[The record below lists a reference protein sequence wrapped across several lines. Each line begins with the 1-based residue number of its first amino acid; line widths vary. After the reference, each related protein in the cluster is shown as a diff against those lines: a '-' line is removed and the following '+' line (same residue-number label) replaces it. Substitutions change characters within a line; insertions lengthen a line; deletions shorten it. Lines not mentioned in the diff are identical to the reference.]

1 MSTGS
6 TQILVSST
14 LFNQGSH
21 GSWEKWWV
29 WGLGQGVHGMA
40 WDTLQW
46 GKRAGEAPRLSLAVG
61 FAGDLASEEH
71 SVEREAGRR
80 EWRSLVTTT
89 LTRWSGSTTSVTS
102 HVHGLGMHLISWDGH
117 MAIFPETM
125 RKTWN
130 KPKLR
135 DSLQNIWQAHPK
147 IVKVIRN
154 KGSLRRCHSL
164 LREAYGDL
172 MTKRTVASG
181 WHPGIEKGRWG
192 IWWDPNTVQSLVNS
206 NVLRLVT

>member
-14 LFNQGSH
+14 FFNQGSH
-21 GSWEKWWV
+21 GSWEKRRV
-29 WGLGQGVHGMA
+29 RGLGQDVHGMA
-40 WDTLQW
+40 WDALQW
-46 GKRAGEAPRLSLAVG
+46 GKRGSEAPCLSLAVG

-71 SVEREAGRR
+71 RMEGEAGRR

-89 LTRWSGSTTSVTS
+89 LTRWLESMTSVTS
-102 HVHGLGMHLISWDGH
+102 HVHGLGMHLILRDGH

-154 KGSLRRCHSL
+154 KGSLRRCHPL
-164 LREAYGDL
+164 LREAYRDV
-172 MTKRTVASG
+172 TTECTVAPG
-181 WHPGIEKGRWG
+181 WNSGIEKGHWG
-192 IWWDPNTVQSLVNS
+192 DVVRSEHCGV
-206 NVLRLVT
+206 